1 MKKTLLVAIVS
12 LIALPCFAVD
22 TTHTETWTGK
32 IIAGG
37 HGTTDFWFE
46 AGTTK
51 FELTGPN
58 EAMVAPYANQEVKL
72 TGKMNT
78 GKTAIEVASVLPMA
92 AHQAMEHANKAMNNA
107 MEQSNQAMQDA
118 HKAMNAAGQPTH

>member
-1 MKKTLLVAIVS
+1 MKKILFVVFLA
-12 LIALPCFAVD
+12 LIALPCFASP
-22 TTHTETWTGK
+22 TETWTGK
-32 IIAGG
+32 IISGG
-37 HGTTDFWFE
+37 QGTTDFWFE

-72 TGKMNT
+72 TGTMNT

-107 MEQSNQAMQDA
+107 MEQSNKAMQDA
-118 HKAMNAAGQPTH
+118 HKAMDATGHTTH